1 MSRYSIYD
9 DLRFSDIKN
18 KITKQMEE
26 KYIDFQVTPYAL
38 SDVCETLYNNGIMNA
53 VITKED
59 GRIHIRWKYDINRD
73 APKKT
78 SEVGENVMETITKES

>member
-1 MSRYSIYD
+1 
-9 DLRFSDIKN
+9 
-18 KITKQMEE
+18 MEE
-26 KYIDFQVTPYAL
+26 KYIVFQVTPYAL
-38 SDVCETLYNNGIMNA
+38 PDVCEALYKNGITNA

-78 SEVGENVMETITKES
+78 SEVGENVMVTIAKET